1 MQNRSNGPDP
11 VDGLRLALLQQE
23 RDRLRTRANGRFFGM
38 QEGLQMFMVMV
49 GVVLLVMGISGATES
64 PPVLVAAGVLLM
76 VQAVYLWFM
85 SRSTARAQLR
95 QLEKRIEAES
105 HRADAPA
112 IAEAAAAARE
122 LLLREP
128 R

>member
-23 RDRLRTRANGRFFGM
+23 RDRLRTRASSRFFGM
-38 QEGLQMFMVMV
+38 QEGLQLCMALL
-49 GVVLLVMGISGATES
+49 GVALLAMGIAGTVRNS
-64 PPVLVAAGVLLM
+64 PVLVAVGILLM

-85 SRSTARAQLR
+85 FRSAARAQLK

-105 HRADAPA
+105 RRADAPT
-112 IAEAAAAARE
+112 IAVAATAARE
-122 LLLREP
+122 FLLRDQ